1 MKVLLVSLCGTMLA
15 VGLRGQNVCCSCI
28 RVVTAEKGVRTA
40 WVLDAGKPVQ
50 ATGLRFRAD
59 ASRHYCRT
67 PGAARVSAV
76 ENADG
81 TGARRELARDD
92 RLPPAFAGESS
103 FLRWPATTSR
113 YWLVEATK
121 GGTDA
126 VRAFGQYF
134 DWVLPHTK
142 TRWGIPCNGD
152 AGTGNDC
159 APAAIELF
167 DAEPEDFPRANAP
180 TCAFPDYRL
189 VKDWLMQDFGVEGAI
204 TNRPAEMQA
213 YLARCHKRRSERLR
227 RVAAECPR
235 IVYVKHYTMGGDAE
249 LHGTALV
256 TDEQVT
262 GRPANFRKGGQLCL
276 LTVRPDGTVTNEV
289 LVSRPE
295 GCIRDPDV
303 SFDGRLVVFSMR
315 SSFNENEYI
324 RKCPHAGPGGP
335 TRARGFPYDFYTKLE
350 GDDYHLYTFDLE
362 TRELKQLTFSDPAP
376 CADIEPCWTSQGEII
391 FQSSRCEQTI
401 PCHQTQDVNLY
412 VCRADGTHIRRLA
425 IDGGCTSHPRELP
438 DGRIL
443 YTRYEYNDRSARL
456 QQPLFVM
463 NPDGT
468 QQQAYYGNASAFP
481 ASLMHFRPIP
491 GSDEVMGILSGHHV
505 HQQGKLVR
513 IDRRKGTEDD
523 AGIVFIA
530 GSDILERGLTVPSD
544 YAKDQRMVAEWYPD
558 SIDFITQAGA
568 QWQNPYPLSEQEWI
582 CGFLPEGTLAIKNS
596 SRPGFGIY
604 WQNAR
609 GERELLAWDATI
621 ECSQA
626 VPACSRAK
634 AFVRALPERNRKDP
648 FGTFHIQDVYTGP
661 GLAGIP
667 RGTVKTLRVV
677 AIENRPTYTYSCAM
691 PAPVDGRY
699 RPFLAYAGDH
709 SGEAVTAGGAWDV
722 KHVLGEV
729 DVAADGSC
737 TFRCPANN
745 PVYFQLLDE
754 RGRCVQTMRSW
765 THLQPGEAASCVG
778 CHEDKAQAYPPRV
791 GQAAMKIQELRP
803 ARGQPAHPL
812 LARLKK
818 EGLYASAANY
828 LGVNGPVDVRAEAET
843 AGFSFPRLVQPILD
857 RNCVKCHDGSEKN
870 AKRPNLTGA
879 WRKDFRPE
887 AHRAFSHAYVA
898 LTKEGKQTVFCN
910 WYSCMGR
917 SAMLPP
923 YAQGSA
929 TSLLMAYF
937 DPVHHGVVATEDEK
951 RVVQCWIDLAIP
963 FVGSYC
969 EATVWSDDDRKIYDY
984 HQQKRVL
991 FAQKE
996 IRESH
1001 ED

>member
-412 VCRADGTHIRRLA
+412 VCWT
-425 IDGGCTSHPRELP
+425 
-438 DGRIL
+438 
-443 YTRYEYNDRSARL
+443 
-456 QQPLFVM
+456 
-463 NPDGT
+463 
-468 QQQAYYGNASAFP
+468 FP
-481 ASLMHFRPIP
+481 I
-491 GSDEVMGILSGHHV
+491 
-505 HQQGKLVR
+505 
-513 IDRRKGTEDD
+513 
-523 AGIVFIA
+523 
-530 GSDILERGLTVPSD
+530 
-544 YAKDQRMVAEWYPD
+544 
-558 SIDFITQAGA
+558 
-568 QWQNPYPLSEQEWI
+568 
-582 CGFLPEGTLAIKNS
+582 
-596 SRPGFGIY
+596 
-604 WQNAR
+604 
-609 GERELLAWDATI
+609 
-621 ECSQA
+621 
-626 VPACSRAK
+626 
-634 AFVRALPERNRKDP
+634 
-648 FGTFHIQDVYTGP
+648 FH
-661 GLAGIP
+661 
-667 RGTVKTLRVV
+667 
-677 AIENRPTYTYSCAM
+677 
-691 PAPVDGRY
+691 
-699 RPFLAYAGDH
+699 
-709 SGEAVTAGGAWDV
+709 
-722 KHVLGEV
+722 
-729 DVAADGSC
+729 
-737 TFRCPANN
+737 
-745 PVYFQLLDE
+745 
-754 RGRCVQTMRSW
+754 
-765 THLQPGEAASCVG
+765 
-778 CHEDKAQAYPPRV
+778 
-791 GQAAMKIQELRP
+791 
-803 ARGQPAHPL
+803 
-812 LARLKK
+812 
-818 EGLYASAANY
+818 
-828 LGVNGPVDVRAEAET
+828 
-843 AGFSFPRLVQPILD
+843 
-857 RNCVKCHDGSEKN
+857 
-870 AKRPNLTGA
+870 
-879 WRKDFRPE
+879 
-887 AHRAFSHAYVA
+887 
-898 LTKEGKQTVFCN
+898 
-910 WYSCMGR
+910 
-917 SAMLPP
+917 
-923 YAQGSA
+923 
-929 TSLLMAYF
+929 
-937 DPVHHGVVATEDEK
+937 
-951 RVVQCWIDLAIP
+951 
-963 FVGSYC
+963 
-969 EATVWSDDDRKIYDY
+969 
-984 HQQKRVL
+984 
-991 FAQKE
+991 
-996 IRESH
+996 
-1001 ED
+1001 